1 MNTKR
6 KNQILKITKISIV
19 ASLYIILTVLI
30 APLSY
35 NEIQIRFSEVLLLLC
50 FFDKKYSVGI
60 VVGCAIANIFSPIM
74 LDVFFGTLQTI
85 IAVILISYLRPLILS
100 LALSVFSMVIIGW
113 EIALITNIEMWWL
126 YSLQV
131 MAGEAIVLILIAY
144 PLSFILKKSDTFMK
158 IIKLNLE
165 GRR

>member
-6 KNQILKITKISIV
+6 KNQILTITKISIV

-60 VVGCAIANIFSPIM
+60 VVGCAIANLFSPIM
-74 LDVFFGTLQTI
+74 LDVIFGTLQTI

-100 LALSVFSMVIIGW
+100 LILSVFSTVIIGW

>member
-6 KNQILKITKISIV
+6 KNQILTITKISIV

-60 VVGCAIANIFSPIM
+60 VVGCAIANLFSPIM
-74 LDVFFGTLQTI
+74 LDVVFGTLQTI

-100 LALSVFSMVIIGW
+100 LILSVFSMVIIGW